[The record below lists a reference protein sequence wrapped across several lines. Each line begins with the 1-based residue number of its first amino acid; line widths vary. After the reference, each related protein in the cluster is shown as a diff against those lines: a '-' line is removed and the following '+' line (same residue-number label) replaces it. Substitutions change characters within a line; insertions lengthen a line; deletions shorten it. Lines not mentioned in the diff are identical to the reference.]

1 MEFVALV
8 LAAIIIVI
16 AVSLA
21 RDSKNQKRCADATKV
36 LMMLGYQDKQIMN
49 ELNRR
54 GWVGGW
60 SGKADTLETIAGEA
74 MGSGPRE
81 KLFGSM

>member
-8 LAAIIIVI
+8 LTAIIIVI
-16 AVSLA
+16 AVLLA

-36 LMMLGYQDKQIMN
+36 LMMLGYQDNQIMD

-54 GWVGGW
+54 GWAGGL
-60 SGKADTLETIAGEA
+60 SVKADMLEKIAVEA
-74 MGSGPRE
+74 MHSGPGK
-81 KLFGSM
+81 KLIGSM